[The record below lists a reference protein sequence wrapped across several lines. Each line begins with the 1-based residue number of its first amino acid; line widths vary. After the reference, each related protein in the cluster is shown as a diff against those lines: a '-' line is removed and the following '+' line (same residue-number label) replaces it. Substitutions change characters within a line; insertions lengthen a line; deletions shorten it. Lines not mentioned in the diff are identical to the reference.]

1 MWHLPEWKYRNV
13 QVLKPHKRAGKNF
26 VFDIQILRSSG
37 DNDPYNVY
45 VDDKCKPDFSD
56 IRFVDNHNRLLPY
69 ERIDYIEGG
78 WAEFIVRFLGDLSKF
93 PGIIYLYYGNPDAV
107 YTGQTGLM
115 YDYDVTFNSSVN
127 LNKDWFIIK
136 SSGASYQLLSDR
148 LRISLNSDMDYI
160 WFISKKSYGVGMLI
174 ISFSPSIFPFM
185 YVGLVDKRCKLVR
198 DYQGRLVPC
207 PGYFER
213 TYKKQTV
220 RDYLKCVSLEY
231 VLPDGSW
238 NVEFTGTSRYPEIEL
253 PPVLYSSILWQDDY
267 KICSGFF
274 SQHTTPFKIPDKY
287 KLVFGVTNM
296 AGNIDVFTC
305 QFQRQLYDYES
316 LFVEPYWIFQERS
329 NFYVEKK
336 ELIVKET
343 IPQVL
348 NQVSISNL
356 LSVDDL
362 LISRVLPSE
371 KFWLNVNNIYFRRR

>member
-1 MWHLPEWKYRNV
+1 
-13 QVLKPHKRAGKNF
+13 
-26 VFDIQILRSSG
+26 
-37 DNDPYNVY
+37 
-45 VDDKCKPDFSD
+45 
-56 IRFVDNHNRLLPY
+56 
-69 ERIDYIEGG
+69 
-78 WAEFIVRFLGDLSKF
+78 
-93 PGIIYLYYGNPDAV
+93 
-107 YTGQTGLM
+107 M
-115 YDYDVTFNSSVN
+115 YDYDITFNSSVN

-148 LRISLNSDMDYI
+148 LGISLNSDMDYI
-160 WFISKKSYGVGMLI
+160 WFISKKSYEVGKLT

-185 YVGLVDKRCKLVR
+185 YVGLIDKRCKLVR

-213 TYKKQTV
+213 TYKEQAV
-220 RDYLKCVSLEY
+220 RVYLECVSLEY

-238 NVEFTGTSRYPEIEL
+238 NVEFTGTSGYPEKNL
-253 PPVLYSSILWQDDY
+253 PPVLYSSILWQDNY
-267 KICSGFF
+267 KICSGVVL
-274 SQHTTPFKIPDKY
+274 QRTTPFKIPDKY

-296 AGNIDVFTC
+296 VGDVDVFTC

-362 LISRVLPSE
+362 LMSRVLPSE